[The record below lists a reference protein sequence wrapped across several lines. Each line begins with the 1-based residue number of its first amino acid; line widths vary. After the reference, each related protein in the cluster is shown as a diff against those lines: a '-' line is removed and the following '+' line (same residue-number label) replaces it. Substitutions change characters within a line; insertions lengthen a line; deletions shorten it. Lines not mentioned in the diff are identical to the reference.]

1 MHLSGSWIL
10 ILFLL
15 AISALILL
23 VLHLTKLGLLIHQNI
38 PDRPHRRLFLAS
50 ISFFITFLA
59 VRLLVASITHHVGP
73 FGYVEMGGRHIHH
86 LVWGILLLLIT
97 GYGTLAEVG
106 TGDSS
111 LSILASRLLALGFG
125 IGAALTLDE
134 FALWLNLDAAA
145 YWSRQGRESVDAVVL
160 FGAFDRD
167 MGGAFVSQAAYP
179 PPNAWIEKLGAPTS
193 HTGSRSLV
201 AEFADVDGIGRE
213 GHGFEVHGA
222 PASVGAE

>member
-10 ILFLL
+10 LIFVS
-15 AISALILL
+15 ATSALILL
-23 VLHLTKLGLLIHQNI
+23 VLHLTKLGVLIHQRI

-50 ISFFITFLA
+50 VSFFITFLA

-111 LSILASRLLALGFG
+111 LSILASRMLALGYG

-134 FALWLNLDAAA
+134 FALWLNLDAMA
-145 YWSRQGRESVDAVVL
+145 YWSKQGRESIDAVVL
-160 FGAFDRD
+160 FGALLA
-167 MGGAFVSQAAYP
+167 MGT
-179 PPNAWIEKLGAPTS
+179 WGAPLFRKLD
-193 HTGSRSLV
+193 RSV
-201 AEFADVDGIGRE
+201 ERRR
-213 GHGFEVHGA
+213 
-222 PASVGAE
+222 

>member
-160 FGAFDRD
+160 FGALLSI
-167 MGGAFVSQAAYP
+167 GT
-179 PPNAWIEKLGAPTS
+179 WGAPLFRRLLTR
-193 HTGSRSLV
+193 HRTRG
-201 AEFADVDGIGRE
+201 
-213 GHGFEVHGA
+213 
-222 PASVGAE
+222 